1 MKTYKTLK
9 YADKFRFVVGKAKN
23 ADGMTAS
30 DTIAFHYF
38 NPNGLWAEAKLL
50 IDRVWDLV
58 DANKVKSGW
67 LLAYGFDWHY
77 EQLVKLQ
84 EMKKPRWRNV
94 KVFIKMLK
102 YEIEKVEMKV
112 AKEENK

>member
-23 ADGMTAS
+23 AYGMTAR

-38 NPNGLWAEAKLL
+38 NPNGLWAEASALK
-50 IDRVWDLV
+50 DRIMDLV
-58 DANKVKSGW
+58 VAKKVKSGW
-67 LLAYGFDWHY
+67 LLAYSFDFNY
-77 EQLVKLQ
+77 DKMSKLHN
-84 EMKKPRWRNV
+84 MKKPRWRNV
-94 KVFIKMLK
+94 RVFIDMLK
-102 YEIEKVEMKV
+102 YEIEKVEMNV